1 MEGGG
6 EATASEE
13 EKMIKTYRGSL
24 ANGGEDQLRL
34 STIKGKVGYQITK
47 FQIVGAAPGAITQ
60 EAVVQIFKSS
70 TTPSGTVNFSD
81 SDLLA
86 VAVWRMDAQ
95 STTAASQTIIFDQE
109 VFNQDIFIGA
119 TDTHGGSACNYYLE
133 LEVIPLDDAGA
144 EYTTLKDLRQPG

>member
-1 MEGGG
+1 MVV
-6 EATASEE
+6 
-13 EKMIKTYRGSL
+13 KTYRGNL
-24 ANGGEDQLRL
+24 VNGGEERLRL
-34 STIKGKVGYQITK
+34 STIKGKVGYQISK
-47 FQIVGAAPGAITQ
+47 FQIVGAAPGATTQ

-95 STTAASQTIIFDQE
+95 STTAASHTIIFDKE

-119 TDTHGGSACNYYLE
+119 TDTHGGSNCNYYLE
-133 LEVIPLDDAGA
+133 LEVVPLDDAGA
-144 EYTTLKDLRQPG
+144 EYTTLKDMRRV